1 MSSIPGFRGVYAV
14 DWAQVALGDEPGLAP
29 DNMALGMSWRW
40 HGQALRLDG
49 SAPVLWLDHHGR
61 LFDARARVRERL
73 ARLALAPSPSLA
85 PADTPLQPAPEAAP
99 APFGHDEMP
108 PDSFSLTDGLRLYHA
123 RLVRRAGR
131 VLAAF
136 SPFMPPAGQ
145 ELWVSAWRP
154 AAAAEPGSG
163 RNRRGGV
170 ICFLPGTR
178 IDTLRGPRPVEALVP
193 GEKVITRD
201 NGAQPVIWRGET
213 QLSGAELYLYPHLRP
228 VRIGAGALAQG
239 APESD
244 LLVSPRHRLLIAGA
258 EALFNTP
265 EVLAAA
271 EDLLDGRAIRRDFT
285 LTTVT
290 YVHLML
296 PRHEIIRANGLECE
310 SFHPALADPAVLKW
324 HARSIERA
332 CPGLV
337 SEPQR
342 LGPEARRCL
351 NPVEAEIMR
360 HALA

>member
-29 DNMALGMSWRW
+29 DHMALGMTWRW
-40 HGQALRLDG
+40 HGQARRLDG
-49 SAPVLWLDHHGR
+49 GAPVLWLDRRRHR
-61 LFDARARVRERL
+61 FDTRARVRERL
-73 ARLALAPSPSLA
+73 ARLALAPAETSAQPGPDA
-85 PADTPLQPAPEAAP
+85 MPAPLD
-99 APFGHDEMP
+99 HDDQP
-108 PDSFSLTDGLRLYHA
+108 VDGFSLTDGFRLYHA
-123 RLVRRAGR
+123 RLVRQPGR

-136 SPFMPPAGQ
+136 SPFMPPAGK

-154 AAAAEPGSG
+154 ATDEGAAAGC
-163 RNRRGGV
+163 RRRGGV

-178 IDTLRGPRPVEALVP
+178 IDTTRGPRPVEALVP

-201 NGAQPVIWRGET
+201 NGPQPVIWRGET
-213 QLSGAELYLYPHLRP
+213 QLGGAELYLYPHLRP
-228 VRIGAGALAQG
+228 VRICAGALAP
-239 APESD
+239 ARPESD
-244 LLVSPRHRLLIAGA
+244 LLVSPGHRLLVGGA

-265 EVLAAA
+265 EVLARA

-285 LTTVT
+285 LATVT

-310 SFHPALADPAVLKW
+310 SFHPALADRSVLKW

-332 CPGLV
+332 CPGLIG
-337 SEPQR
+337 EPRR